1 VRREKMGKAIEYL
14 KVLSVLIIITSAIAC
29 ENNDFVVTSENSQV
43 LTEHDFGQD
52 EDLRA
57 DPEHHLIVSFL
68 EHPDH
73 DKHENDTGG
82 IGNDVIPHTYERTVD
97 HTFCWEDEDPNA
109 EHFMVIEDSEGNE
122 ILKLFVGDCV
132 TETILEGDYDM
143 VIHHDGKIDKNHPI
157 FIRHGHDEDLMA
169 RINNKPPTMLGITM
183 GIFYRV
189 LDRLDI
195 GITKTAYAQTL
206 SDNFNTLIT
215 TNS

>member
-1 VRREKMGKAIEYL
+1 MGKAIEYL

-57 DPEHHLIVSFL
+57 DPENHLIVKFL

-97 HTFCWEDEDPNA
+97 HTFCWEDDDTDA

-122 ILKLFVGDCV
+122 ILYYL
-132 TETILEGDYDM
+132 
-143 VIHHDGKIDKNHPI
+143 
-157 FIRHGHDEDLMA
+157 
-169 RINNKPPTMLGITM
+169 
-183 GIFYRV
+183 
-189 LDRLDI
+189 
-195 GITKTAYAQTL
+195 
-206 SDNFNTLIT
+206 
-215 TNS
+215 